1 MVINKKYFLIR
12 YKNKKRLVGYIV
24 LLKIVSEDD
33 IIEIYVSINY
43 L

>member
-12 YKNKKRLVGYIV
+12 YKNKKRLVRYIV